1 MVSQEPDQPNTASV
15 SDLDDSSIYTPT
27 TTTENVTL
35 DLVKDHVLPSWVPSH
50 GSTVIIR
57 SLSCGNVLTLL
68 DGQVVLAPPG
78 GRGSI
83 LWTCIETE
91 GWFGFRD
98 CVSAKFICH
107 GRDGRLK
114 CSAEQDDKWRHFTI
128 TPVPKEGY
136 IMQMLD
142 WWTLRPIVIDA
153 QNGLQMLGRTG
164 NKLSEGIVWNFLES
178 GVGNTE
184 LQDF

>member
-1 MVSQEPDQPNTASV
+1 MVSQDPDQPNTASV
-15 SDLDDSSIYTPT
+15 SDLDDASIYTPT
-27 TTTENVTL
+27 TTADNVTL
-35 DLVKDHVLPSWVPSH
+35 DLVEDHASSSWVPSH

-68 DGQVVLAPPG
+68 DGDIVLAPPS

-91 GWFGFRD
+91 GWFGFRS

-114 CSAEQDDKWRHFTI
+114 CSAGQHDSWRHFTI
-128 TPVPKEGY
+128 TPVPKGGY

-142 WWTLRPIVIDA
+142 WWTLRPIVINA
-153 QNGLQMLGRTG
+153 QNGLQKLGRTG
-164 NKLSEGIVWNFLES
+164 NKLSEGIVWTFLES
-178 GVGNTE
+178 GAGNAD
-184 LQDF
+184 L